1 MIITA
6 INQLLFTM
14 KILLISLFLW
24 FGSNSETMNN
34 TNKTIVLG
42 GGCFWCVEAVFN
54 MTDGIISATSGYAGG
69 KTKNPTYEE
78 VCSGTTGHAEVV
90 EVVYDPAKITLE
102 KILDIFFTVHD
113 PTTLNRQG
121 NDVGT
126 QYRSAIY
133 YNDPNDK
140 ETIDKVIR
148 ELNASDRFEK
158 KAVTEIK
165 PLDTFYKAEVNHQ
178 DYYERNEFAPYCS
191 YVIKPK
197 VRKFKSKFPDAVK
210 RK

>member
-1 MIITA
+1 
-6 INQLLFTM
+6 M

>member
-1 MIITA
+1 LIITA

>member
-1 MIITA
+1 
-6 INQLLFTM
+6 M
-14 KILLISLFLW
+14 KILLVSLFLW
-24 FGSNSETMNN
+24 FGSNSETMSNN
-34 TNKTIVLG
+34 NKTIVLG

-54 MTDGIISATSGYAGG
+54 MTDGVISATSGYAGG
-69 KTKNPTYEE
+69 KTKNPTYEA

-90 EVVYDPAKITLE
+90 EVVYDPDKISLE
-102 KILDIFFTVHD
+102 TVLDIFFTVHD

-133 YNDPNDK
+133 YNDPADRQI
-140 ETIDKVIR
+140 IDQVMD
-148 ELNASDRFEK
+148 ELNKSDRFEK

-165 PLDTFYKAEVNHQ
+165 PLDIFYKAEVNHQ

-197 VRKFKSKFPDAVK
+197 VRKFKSKFPDVVK
-210 RK
+210 

>member
-1 MIITA
+1 
-6 INQLLFTM
+6 M
-14 KILLISLFLW
+14 KIFVISLFLW
-24 FGSNSETMNN
+24 FGSNSEAMSNS
-34 TNKTIVLG
+34 NKTIVLG

-54 MTDGIISATSGYAGG
+54 MTDGVISATSGYAGG
-69 KTKNPTYEE
+69 QTKNPTYEE
-78 VCSGTTGHAEVV
+78 VCSGTTGHTEVV
-90 EVVYDPAKITLE
+90 EVIYDPSKISLQ
-102 KILDIFFTVHD
+102 KVLDIFFTVHD

-133 YNDPNDK
+133 YSNPADR
-140 ETIDKVIR
+140 EIIDQVID
-148 ELNASDRFEK
+148 ELNNSDRYEK
-158 KAVTEIK
+158 NAVTEVK

-197 VRKFKSKFPDAVK
+197 VRKFKSKFPDIVK
-210 RK
+210 

>member
-1 MIITA
+1 
-6 INQLLFTM
+6 M
-14 KILLISLFLW
+14 KILFISLFLW
-24 FGSNSETMNN
+24 FGSNSEFMSDK
-34 TNKTIVLG
+34 NKSIVLG

-54 MTDGIISATSGYAGG
+54 MTDGVVSATSGYAGG
-69 KTKNPTYEE
+69 QTKNPTYEA

-90 EVVYDPAKITLE
+90 EVVYDPVKISLE
-102 KILDIFFTVHD
+102 KVLDIFFTVHD

-133 YNDPNDK
+133 YSNSADK
-140 ETIDKVIR
+140 DVIDKAINT
-148 ELNASDRFEK
+148 LNVSDRYEK
-158 KAVTEIK
+158 NAVTEVK
-165 PLDTFYKAEVNHQ
+165 PLDVFYEAEVNHQ

-197 VRKFKSKFPDAVK
+197 VRKFKSKFPDVVK
-210 RK
+210 